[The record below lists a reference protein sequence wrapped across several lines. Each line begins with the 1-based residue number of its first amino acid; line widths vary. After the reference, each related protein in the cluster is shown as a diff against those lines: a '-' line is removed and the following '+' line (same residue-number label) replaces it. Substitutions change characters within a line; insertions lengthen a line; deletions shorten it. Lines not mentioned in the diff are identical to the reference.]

1 MRNTAKITTAV
12 LAAGA
17 LTLGLSACGS
27 DKDSASDTSGPLVVA
42 ATPVPH
48 AEILNYVKDNL
59 AKKEG
64 LDLEVKEFTDY
75 VTPNTATEDGSVG
88 ANYFQTEPYLADFN
102 KKNGTHLKSVASV
115 HLEPLGLYSKKA
127 DKVGDLKNGATVAL
141 PNDTVTEARALQLL
155 ASEGLLTLKDG
166 VGNSATTADITENPK
181 DLEFKEAQAAQTP
194 RALNDVDAAV
204 INGNFALDADLKP
217 AKDALVLESADDNP
231 NVNLLVVKEGQEDD
245 PRVKKLAK
253 LLTSPEV
260 KKFIEDNY
268 AGSVLPSF
276 FPSVRLLPVPSDRF
290 RSPRPEPPT
299 YRVRSVL
306 TGGPGGVVE
315 CFHAACWAVRA
326 VPDGHPDFGAAH
338 DEHLPQHLHQHGAVG
353 AAPPRRGRR
362 PRAGRDDERRAGRRL
377 DPRPPALH
385 RGRRR
390 HLDR

>member
-1 MRNTAKITTAV
+1 VRNTAKITTAV

-59 AKKEG
+59 AEKEG

-88 ANYFQTEPYLADFN
+88 ANYFQTEPYLEDFN
-102 KKNGTHLKSVASV
+102 KKNGTHLKSLASV
-115 HLEPLGLYSKKA
+115 HLEPLGLYSEKA
-127 DKVGDLKNGATVAL
+127 DKVDDLKNGATIAL

-155 ASEGLLTLKDG
+155 ASEGLVTLKDG
-166 VGNSATTADITENPK
+166 AGNSATPADITKNPK
-181 DLEFKEAQAAQTP
+181 NLKFKELEAAQTP
-194 RALNDVDAAV
+194 RSLGDVDAAV
-204 INGNFALDADLKP
+204 INGNYALEADLKP
-217 AKDALVLESADDNP
+217 AKDALVLESAEDNP

-268 AGSVLPSF
+268 AGSVLPTF
-276 FPSVRLLPVPSDRF
+276 
-290 RSPRPEPPT
+290 
-299 YRVRSVL
+299 
-306 TGGPGGVVE
+306 
-315 CFHAACWAVRA
+315 
-326 VPDGHPDFGAAH
+326 
-338 DEHLPQHLHQHGAVG
+338 
-353 AAPPRRGRR
+353 
-362 PRAGRDDERRAGRRL
+362 
-377 DPRPPALH
+377 
-385 RGRRR
+385 
-390 HLDR
+390 